1 MIEVFLSYSHKDL
14 VHKESLETHLSL
26 LRRKK
31 IIDTWSDREIIPGQ
45 EWGSQISEKLENAQI
60 ILFLVS
66 SDFIASDYCIDIE
79 VKRAIERHS
88 QGDAIV
94 VPIIVRPCD
103 RKESILGTLQAL
115 PSNVEPV
122 TKWNNVDE
130 AWLDVVE
137 GLKKSISL
145 LKKSNSPTKQLSS
158 VWSSNLNSSFKHW
171 VEESEVELSHRY
183 MDNIKLSDIFIYQDL
198 RVLDHAID
206 EVSSTISSSDRRV
219 LEGWNII
226 FGEEQTGKTSLCK
239 TLFANALKNKS
250 APLLVNGSEINNS
263 DINKIVQKALKRQY
277 LDCEIDVFGRQNN
290 KVLIIDDYSRTKL
303 NKRHQ
308 TIFIN
313 NAKKIFDAI
322 LIVAD
327 DSFQYVAPDI
337 ASLDGFNHYELM
349 LFGNIKRY
357 ELIKQWV
364 ELGVAEEI
372 GEDQLYQN
380 IDYLKQHADAF
391 VRNNIVPSKPIYLL
405 TVLQT
410 FESYSPLGVELTSYG
425 HCYQYLIYKA
435 LEKSHIRQQELET
448 YINFLTELAGF
459 MFSVNSPLLSESAI
473 EEFFSSYNKKYLS
486 LQRRIVIDKLIN
498 SSILIQSGNEY
509 KFKYRYIY
517 YFYAAK
523 FLSEN
528 LTKSEE
534 SKEKIHKLISNLH
547 KEDSANIIIFITH
560 HTKDSWII
568 DEIQLSMMEL
578 FEDHAEAKLTPTE
591 LAFMREFIEKIPE
604 LVLEQREID
613 SERSKDNLAKD
624 EAEVI
629 ESKIDETTNSMEP
642 NEVLAKINRTFKAL
656 EIAGQ
661 ILRNRHGSLDRT
673 TLISLLE
680 QSYNVGLRFLHFF
693 LELSDCS
700 KDEIVDVLKHLLT
713 ENPNITNDRLEK
725 EARNLFLLL
734 TYGVIFGVLRKIAF
748 SVGTKELGE
757 IYDVVGNKIDSPAAL
772 LINQSI
778 ELQFMKKFDVPKI
791 GKLYQQFHDNPACG
805 RVLKEIVV
813 QYIYMHHVGYKEKQQ
828 ISEAIGLP
836 IDSQLYLERTKS
848 LKA

>member
-1 MIEVFLSYSHKDL
+1 MIEVFLSYSHKDS

-26 LRRKK
+26 MRRNK

-45 EWGSQISEKLENAQI
+45 EWGSQINEKLESAQV

-79 VKRAIERHS
+79 VKRAIERHNH
-88 QGDAIV
+88 GDAIV

-103 RKESILGTLQAL
+103 WKESILGTLQAL

-122 TKWNNVDE
+122 TKWDDVDE

-145 LKKSNSPTKQLSS
+145 LTKNKSPAKQPNSL
-158 VWSSNLNSSFKHW
+158 WSSNLNSSFKKW
-171 VEESEVELSHRY
+171 VEDTEVELSHRY
-183 MDNIKLSDIFIYQDL
+183 MENIKLSDIFIYQDL

-206 EVSSTISSSDRRV
+206 EVSTTISSSDDRI

-239 TLFANALKNKS
+239 TLFANALKSKH

-263 DINKIVQKALKRQY
+263 DVYKIVQKTLKCQY
-277 LDCEIDVFGRQNN
+277 LDCDIDVFKCQSN
-290 KVLIIDDYSRTKL
+290 KILIIDDYSKTKL
-303 NKRHQ
+303 NKKHQ
-308 TIFIN
+308 TLFID
-313 NAKKIFDAI
+313 NAKQFFDSI
-322 LIVAD
+322 LIIAD
-327 DSFQYVAPDI
+327 DSFQYVVPDI

-349 LFGNIKRY
+349 LFGNKKRY

-364 ELGVAEEI
+364 ELGVTEEI
-372 GEDQLYQN
+372 NEDQLYQN
-380 IDYLKQHADAF
+380 IDHLKQHADAF
-391 VRNNIVPSKPIYLL
+391 VRNNTVPSKPIYLL

-435 LEKSHIRQQELET
+435 LEKSHIRQQELES

-459 MFSVNSPLLSESAI
+459 MFSANSPQLSESDI
-473 EEFFSSYNKKYLS
+473 ESFFASYNKKYLS
-486 LQRRIVIDKLIN
+486 LQRRIVIEKLIN
-498 SSILIQSGNEY
+498 SSILIESDTQY

-528 LTKSEE
+528 LTKSDEN
-534 SKEKIHKLISNLH
+534 KEKIHKLINNLH

-578 FEDHAEAKLTPTE
+578 FEDQVEARLTSTE
-591 LAFMREFIEKIPE
+591 LAFMKEFIAKIPE
-604 LVLEQREID
+604 LVLEQREIE

-624 EAEVI
+624 EAEII
-629 ESKIDETTNSMEP
+629 ENRIDETTNAMEP
-642 NEVLAKINRTFKAL
+642 NEILAKINRTFKAL

-713 ENPNITNDRLEK
+713 KNPNITNDRLEK

-757 IYDVVGNKIDSPAAL
+757 IYDIVGNKIDSPAAL

-778 ELQFMKKFDVPKI
+778 ELQFMKKLDVSKI
-791 GKLYQQFHDNPACG
+791 GKLYQQFQDNPACG

-836 IDSQLYLERTKS
+836 IDSQLYLERSKS